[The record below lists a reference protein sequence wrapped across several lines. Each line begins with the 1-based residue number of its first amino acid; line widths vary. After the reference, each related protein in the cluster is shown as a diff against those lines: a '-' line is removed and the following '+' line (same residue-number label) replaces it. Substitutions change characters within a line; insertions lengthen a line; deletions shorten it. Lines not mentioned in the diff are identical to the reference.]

1 MKKIIFLVMCFILS
15 ISICSCA
22 VVDISDSTTAE
33 LRFIHGDKNIEIE
46 MSADDFRIITEI
58 FKGKVLFSDVPS
70 CGFSKDIAVLI
81 DNQTFCLACDDC
93 GLVYLSEKDRYFD
106 LSEEE
111 HNKVREILTSYGF
124 HFPCV

>member
-1 MKKIIFLVMCFILS
+1 
-15 ISICSCA
+15 
-22 VVDISDSTTAE
+22 VDISDSTTAE
-33 LRFIHGDKNIEIE
+33 LRFIHGDKNIETE

-93 GLVYLSEKDRYFD
+93 GLVYLSEKDKYFD

-111 HNKVREILTSYGF
+111 NKKVREILTSYGF